1 MGPKRA
7 TASQSD
13 LDLTDKIVLA
23 INNGFQDFNEQFQN
37 TTGAVIQTLSN
48 IVKTHQ
54 TQLKEVTESQSALS
68 DQLSK
73 HEEENNYLKYRLS
86 SYESRIERLERTV
99 DMLNEEILDLKT
111 RSMKD
116 NIVIYKLEES
126 ENEKPNEVKDKVA
139 KFIKDNLHV
148 DDAITIDRAHRLGA
162 KKAGKSR
169 SIVAKIASS
178 DEKSKLFQAARNLKD
193 TNYSISDQYPP
204 EIDER
209 RKRLVPIMK
218 AKKEEDEN
226 VKCRLVGD
234 RLYINGERYV
244 DDDQEM
250 KMVFTDED
258 VTAAKDVTVYHS
270 EPKIEQGSTFQG
282 HASVIKSQNDV
293 KPVLLKIFE
302 NKLVAGATHNIYA
315 YRIKVGN
322 RIKEGCCDDKEYG
335 AGRQLLSMLQD
346 KKAENA
352 MIVTTRW
359 FGGKELG
366 PDRYMYIKEVAAKAF
381 DELKL

>member
-1 MGPKRA
+1 MGPKKA

-13 LDLTDKIVLA
+13 LDLTEKIVVA

-54 TQLKEVTESQSALS
+54 TQLKEVTDSQSALS
-68 DQLSK
+68 DQIKK
-73 HEEENNYLKYRLS
+73 HEDENNYLKYRLS

-116 NIVIYKLEES
+116 NIVIYKLEEG
-126 ENEKPNEVKDKVA
+126 ENEKPSEVKGKVA
-139 KFIKDNLHV
+139 KFIKEKLKV

-162 KKAGKSR
+162 KKDGISR
-169 SIVAKIASS
+169 SIVAKIPSS
-178 DEKSKLFQAARNLKD
+178 DEKSKLFQAAKNLKE

-218 AKKEEDEN
+218 AKREEDED
-226 VKCRLVGD
+226 VKCRLIGD
-234 RLYINGERYV
+234 RLYINGERYIDDHDTKMIFT
-244 DDDQEM
+244 DDD
-250 KMVFTDED
+250 V
-258 VTAAKDVTVYHS
+258 VAAKDVTVFHS
-270 EPKIEQGSTFQG
+270 EPMNEQGSTFQG
-282 HASVIKSQNDV
+282 HASPIKSQNDV

-315 YRIKVGN
+315 YRVKIGS
-322 RIKEGCCDDKEYG
+322 RIKEGCCDDKVYG
-335 AGRQLLSMLQD
+335 R
-346 KKAENA
+346 
-352 MIVTTRW
+352 
-359 FGGKELG
+359 
-366 PDRYMYIKEVAAKAF
+366 
-381 DELKL
+381 